1 MQLLLIRH
9 GQTRGNIENHL
20 QGDDDPLTD
29 LGRRQARATA
39 SWLARHEAITHLY
52 ASPLERAFE
61 TATIIGRAIRHEP
74 MIEPGLAELNIG
86 IAAGT
91 PFKVWA
97 ERHPEHIEQLMDP
110 ATRMDYLW
118 EGGESGHIFRDRVF
132 AAWDHIVNEHVGSD
146 DTVAAVSHGGAL
158 AWIAAR
164 LQELPN
170 NVWPEDPFN
179 NLSISEIAIAA
190 DGESTVIEWNSV
202 AHLEA
207 AGIEVT

>member
-1 MQLLLIRH
+1 MRLLLIRH

-29 LGRRQARATA
+29 LGRRQARATGA
-39 SWLARHEAITHLY
+39 WLARNETITHLY
-52 ASPLERAFE
+52 ASPLARAFE
-61 TATIIGRAIRHEP
+61 TATIIGNTIRHEP

-91 PFKVWA
+91 PFPVWA
-97 ERHPEHIEQLMDP
+97 EQNPQHLDQLMDP
-110 ATRMDYLW
+110 VRRMDYLW
-118 EGGESGHIFRDRVF
+118 EGGESGHAFRDRVF

-158 AWIAAR
+158 GWIAAR
-164 LQELPN
+164 LQGLPTDM
-170 NVWPEDPFN
+170 WPEDPFR

-190 DGESTVIEWNSV
+190 NGESTVIEWNSV
-202 AHLEA
+202 AHLET
-207 AGIEVT
+207 AGIEIT

>member
-39 SWLARHEAITHLY
+39 DWLARHRAITHLY

-61 TATIIGRAIRHEP
+61 TATIIGEAIRHEP

-91 PFKVWA
+91 PFTVWA

-110 ATRMDYLW
+110 ASRMDYLW
-118 EGGESGHIFRDRVF
+118 EGGENGHIFRDRVF
-132 AAWDHIVNEHVGSD
+132 AAWDHIVNEHVGSN

-202 AHLEA
+202 AHLEVS
-207 AGIEVT
+207 GIEVT

>member
-1 MQLLLIRH
+1 MRLLLIRH

-20 QGDDDPLTD
+20 QGADDPLTD
-29 LGRRQARATA
+29 LGRRQADITGA
-39 SWLARHEAITHLY
+39 WLARNETITHLY
-52 ASPLERAFE
+52 ASPLARAFE
-61 TATIIGRAIRHEP
+61 TATILGNAIRHEP

-91 PFKVWA
+91 PFPIWA
-97 ERHPEHIEQLMDP
+97 ERNPRHIEQLMDP
-110 ATRMDYLW
+110 VRRMDYLW
-118 EGGESGHIFRDRVF
+118 EGGETGHAFRDRVF

-164 LQELPN
+164 LQELPTN
-170 NVWPEDPFN
+170 SWPEDAFR

-190 DGESTVIEWNSV
+190 DGESTVLEWNSV